1 MKQKEIKKEIQSEKQ
16 ILNTIYT
23 IIKIETLSKEKAIDI
38 LIVLKGS
45 LQKTNKPIDLSLLL
59 KIYTL
64 LVKVIPHTQEINNLL
79 FINFYALFNY
89 LSENNQTKNT
99 NIRKYLLLIEYY
111 LMQHNNTILK
121 EQIELLLYIIQE
133 LIQKKITIFSF
144 QYGFLYLKI
153 YDLIQSKKLTA
164 YFKKELYQT
173 KDMIL
178 SICPETEVGKEL
190 IQLMLT
196 KTN

>member
-1 MKQKEIKKEIQSEKQ
+1 MKQKEIKKEIQSEKK

-45 LQKTNKPIDLSLLL
+45 LQKTNRAVDLSLLL

-99 NIRKYLLLIEYY
+99 NIRKYLLLLEYY
-111 LMQHNNTILK
+111 LMQNNNTLLK

-133 LIQKKITIFSF
+133 LIQKEITIFIF

-178 SICPETEVGKEL
+178 SICPETEEGKEL